1 MSDDLYQKA
10 INTLWGIKDLANAA
24 HGAGRLEVPDGSAL
38 LDNPFCGDR
47 VRIEITRHNGV
58 VAALAQETKGCL
70 LCRASASLLGLR
82 AVGHDANEIASA
94 RQALADML
102 RNHAPPPEDWPEFS
116 IFIPA
121 RPHAS
126 RHGCVLLPF
135 EALTQALS

>member
-1 MSDDLYQKA
+1 MSDALYQQA
-10 INTLWGIKDLANAA
+10 INTLWGIKDLASAA
-24 HGAGRLEVPDGSAL
+24 HGAGRLVAPDGSAL

-58 VAALAQETKGCL
+58 ITALAQETKGCL
-70 LCRASASLLGLR
+70 LCRASASLLGLH
-82 AVGHDANEIASA
+82 AVGRSAEEIVNV
-94 RQALADML
+94 RQSLEDLL
-102 RNHAPPPEDWPEFS
+102 RHNAPAPQDWPEFS
-116 IFIPA
+116 VFIPA